1 MPTSGSQA
9 PPFLTL
15 ASSTAMPCHGQTVYG
30 HWSGSPAQFTIDRMA
45 RAVPTTSGC
54 RCICCASGPGQAGV
68 RGPSLLSAT
77 VQLTLGPFFSSR
89 SSGERRYACRDEQS
103 RLARH
108 ELSLPALQ
116 PPGRFPGR
124 HPRHPSVAATELYN
138 RTRSTSVAV
147 DRGEQP
153 RCSMGSNIQRL
164 VDQRIQLSPSTD
176 RSPESRRVQRT

>member
-1 MPTSGSQA
+1 
-9 PPFLTL
+9 
-15 ASSTAMPCHGQTVYG
+15 MPCHGQTVYG

-153 RCSMGSNIQRL
+153 RCSMDPTSNAWSTSAFSYL
-164 VDQRIQLSPSTD
+164 LQLTEA
-176 RSPESRRVQRT
+176 RSPEEYSEQRNSWSQSV

>member
-1 MPTSGSQA
+1 M
-9 PPFLTL
+9 
-15 ASSTAMPCHGQTVYG
+15 SSVK
-30 HWSGSPAQFTIDRMA
+30 
-45 RAVPTTSGC
+45 VNV
-54 RCICCASGPGQAGV
+54 AGV

-176 RSPESRRVQRT
+176 RSPESRRVQRTKEFVESVSLISYSELQKSWRGRGRRCMGPGAQVPCGECPWLLCLPFGTMHSV

>member
-1 MPTSGSQA
+1 MRAVMSRAGWQGV
-9 PPFLTL
+9 
-15 ASSTAMPCHGQTVYG
+15 SST
-30 HWSGSPAQFTIDRMA
+30 
-45 RAVPTTSGC
+45 
-54 RCICCASGPGQAGV
+54 
-68 RGPSLLSAT
+68 
-77 VQLTLGPFFSSR
+77 
-89 SSGERRYACRDEQS
+89 RR
-103 RLARH
+103 
-108 ELSLPALQ
+108 PLQ

-176 RSPESRRVQRT
+176 RSPESRRVQRIRGVSQSDFVFRIAKKLEGARSSVHGTGSPSSMWRMPMSAVLIALLKSMRMQMGHG

>member
-1 MPTSGSQA
+1 MRAVMSRAGWQGV
-9 PPFLTL
+9 
-15 ASSTAMPCHGQTVYG
+15 SST
-30 HWSGSPAQFTIDRMA
+30 
-45 RAVPTTSGC
+45 
-54 RCICCASGPGQAGV
+54 
-68 RGPSLLSAT
+68 
-77 VQLTLGPFFSSR
+77 
-89 SSGERRYACRDEQS
+89 RR
-103 RLARH
+103 
-108 ELSLPALQ
+108 PLQ

-176 RSPESRRVQRT
+176 RSPESRRVQRTKEFVESVSLISYSELQKSWRGRGRRCMGPGAQVPCGECPCLLCLSHCSSQCACRWDMGDESQPFGTMHPV